1 MNKEETAD
9 QIALF
14 DLALLLEKQHPELRL
29 MFHVPNEGKRSVYS
43 GAELKRAGL
52 KKGVPDVMLP
62 VARKGYNGLAIEMK
76 AGKNKPTEE
85 QKNWLMGLAGEGWL
99 CYVCRGYE
107 AAATVLGD
115 YMDIKISL
123 LRKPQKPERYG
134 KDGVIDG

>member
-1 MNKEETAD
+1 MTKEETAD

-14 DLALLLEKQHPELRL
+14 DLALLLEKQHPELKL

-85 QKNWLMGLAGEGWL
+85 QKKWLTGLAGEGWL

>member
-62 VARKGYNGLAIEMK
+62 VARKGYHGLAIEMK
-76 AGKNKPTEE
+76 TGKNNPTEE
-85 QKNWLMGLAGEGWL
+85 QKKWLTGLAGEGWL

-123 LRKPQKPERYG
+123 LWKPRKAERYG

>member
-1 MNKEETAD
+1 MNKEELAN
-9 QIALF
+9 QAALF
-14 DLALLLEKQHPELRL
+14 ELAALLETQCPGLEL
-29 MFHVPNEGKRSVYS
+29 MFHVPNEGKRSVYT

-62 VARKGYNGLAIEMK
+62 VARKGYNGLAIELK

-85 QKNWLMGLAGEGWL
+85 QKKWLMGLAGEGWL

-107 AAATVLGD
+107 AAATVLGE

-123 LRKPQKPERYG
+123 LRKPKKAERYG

>member
-85 QKNWLMGLAGEGWL
+85 QKKWLTGLAGEGWL

>member
-1 MNKEETAD
+1 MNKEELAN
-9 QIALF
+9 QAALF
-14 DLALLLEKQHPELRL
+14 ELAALLETQCPGLEL

-62 VARKGYNGLAIEMK
+62 VARKGYHGLAIEMK

-85 QKNWLMGLAGEGWL
+85 QKKWLMGLAGEGWL

-107 AAATVLGD
+107 AAATVLGE

-123 LRKPQKPERYG
+123 LRTPRKAERYG

>member
-1 MNKEETAD
+1 MNKEELAN
-9 QIALF
+9 QAALF
-14 DLALLLEKQHPELRL
+14 ELAALLETQCPGLEL

-62 VARKGYNGLAIEMK
+62 VARKGYHGLAIEMK

-85 QKNWLMGLAGEGWL
+85 QKKWLTGLAKEGWL

-123 LRKPQKPERYG
+123 LRKPQKAERYG

>member
-62 VARKGYNGLAIEMK
+62 VARKGYHGLAIEMK
-76 AGKNKPTEE
+76 AGKNKPTED
-85 QKNWLMGLAGEGWL
+85 QKKWLTGLAKEGWL

-107 AAATVLGD
+107 AAAAVLGE

-123 LRKPQKPERYG
+123 LRKPQKAERYG

>member
-62 VARKGYNGLAIEMK
+62 VARKGYHGLAIEMK

-85 QKNWLMGLAGEGWL
+85 QKKWLTGLAGEGWL

-123 LRKPQKPERYG
+123 LRTPRKAERYG
-134 KDGVIDG
+134 KDGMIDG

>member
-14 DLALLLEKQHPELRL
+14 DLALLLEKQHPELKL

-76 AGKNKPTEE
+76 AGKNKATEE
-85 QKNWLMGLAGEGWL
+85 QKKWLMGLAKEGWL

-107 AAATVLGD
+107 AAATVLGG

>member
-1 MNKEETAD
+1 MNKEELAD

-62 VARKGYNGLAIEMK
+62 VARKGYHGLAIEMK

-85 QKNWLMGLAGEGWL
+85 QKKWLTGLAKEGWL

-107 AAATVLGD
+107 AAATVLGE

-123 LRKPQKPERYG
+123 LRKPQKAERYG
-134 KDGVIDG
+134 KDGMIDG

>member
-14 DLALLLEKQHPELRL
+14 DLALLLEKQHPELEL

-76 AGKNKPTEE
+76 AGKNNPTEE
-85 QKNWLMGLAGEGWL
+85 QKKWLTGLAKEGWL

-107 AAATVLGD
+107 AAATVLGE

>member
-14 DLALLLEKQHPELRL
+14 DLALLLEKQHPELEL

-62 VARKGYNGLAIEMK
+62 VARKGYHGLAIEMK
-76 AGKNKPTEE
+76 AGKNKLTEE
-85 QKNWLMGLAGEGWL
+85 QKKWLTGLAKEGWL

-107 AAATVLGD
+107 AAATVLGE

-123 LRKPQKPERYG
+123 LRKPQKAERYG

>member
-14 DLALLLEKQHPELRL
+14 DLALLLEKQHPELEL

-62 VARKGYNGLAIEMK
+62 VARKGYHGLAIEMK

-85 QKNWLMGLAGEGWL
+85 QKKWLTGLAKEGWL

-107 AAATVLGD
+107 AAATVLGE

-123 LRKPQKPERYG
+123 LRKPQKAERYG

>member
-1 MNKEETAD
+1 MNKEELAD

-14 DLALLLEKQHPELRL
+14 DLALLLEKQHPELKL

-76 AGKNKPTEE
+76 AGKNAPTEE
-85 QKNWLMGLAGEGWL
+85 QKKWLTGLAGEGWL

-123 LRKPQKPERYG
+123 LRKPQTPERYG

>member
-85 QKNWLMGLAGEGWL
+85 QKKWSYRSVN
-99 CYVCRGYE
+99 
-107 AAATVLGD
+107 
-115 YMDIKISL
+115 
-123 LRKPQKPERYG
+123 LRQG
-134 KDGVIDG
+134 

>member
-1 MNKEETAD
+1 MNKEELAD

-14 DLALLLEKQHPELRL
+14 DLALLLEKQHPELKL

-76 AGKNKPTEE
+76 AGKNAPTEE
-85 QKNWLMGLAGEGWL
+85 QKKWLTGLAGEGWL

-107 AAATVLGD
+107 SAATVLGD